1 MHILAYA
8 HGRTADGFISL
19 AALSGSCPAK
29 SIDIQASLHHDANM
43 RTTIDLPEELHRIL
57 TSLATH
63 RRSSLSQTA
72 AELIR
77 RGLVAPMRDPQER
90 GCTINST
97 TGLPVVHSS
106 RPITPEDVRA
116 LEDES

>member
-1 MHILAYA
+1 M
-8 HGRTADGFISL
+8 GRLERD
-19 AALSGSCPAK
+19 CPAK